1 MSDLKQWKEAGCP
14 LKCEKQLI
22 KIRHSVRRYV
32 NHKGADKILVK
43 AARNE
48 IREKLG
54 KKKMTIDCGSCI
66 KDANQLLNNW
76 FKIYDARTDNQ
87 KKLCANYYSDLS
99 NPDFDNVVTGVNK
112 NNELID
118 IETRRKVLEEMD
130 YWDLKDKIPELPQE
144 AQNRIKEQY
153 GHRPP
158 SQAVII
164 DELLKL

>member
-1 MSDLKQWKEAGCP
+1 MSELKEWQEAGCP

-22 KIRHSVRRYV
+22 KIREDVRRYK
-32 NHKGADKILVK
+32 NHRGANKVLVK

-48 IREKLG
+48 IRSFQG
-54 KKKMTIDCGSCI
+54 KKKMNLDCGSCMR
-66 KDANQLLNNW
+66 DANKLLMNW
-76 FKIYDARTDNQ
+76 FSIYDKRTTEQ
-87 KKLCANYYSDLS
+87 KRLAENFYSE
-99 NPDFDNVVTGVNK
+99 NKGVKFKNIATGVKDND
-112 NNELID
+112 ELID
-118 IETRRKVLEEMD
+118 LDTRRKVLEEMD

-144 AQNRIKEQY
+144 AQDRIKEQY